1 MVSMQPIKVRKSKV
15 HPRTG
20 ATSYLAE
27 RVWAW
32 HRLEALAILKG
43 EASSGSRF
51 LFGKQQ
57 LGTAVRLGR

>member
-1 MVSMQPIKVRKSKV
+1 MVSMEPMKVRKSKV

-20 ATSYLAE
+20 ATPCLAE
-27 RVWAW
+27 RAWAW
-32 HRLEALAILKG
+32 RRLEALAILKG

-51 LFGKQQ
+51 LLGKQQ